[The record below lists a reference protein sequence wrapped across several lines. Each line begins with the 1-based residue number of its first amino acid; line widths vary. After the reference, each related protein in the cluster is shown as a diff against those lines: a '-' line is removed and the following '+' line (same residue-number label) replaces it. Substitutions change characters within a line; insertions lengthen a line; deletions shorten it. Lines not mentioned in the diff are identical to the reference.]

1 VIDDGPIGAAYEVP
15 GLPATYLINAQG
27 RIVERLLGEV
37 TEASLEEQL
46 EVLTR

>member
-15 GLPATYLINAQG
+15 GLPATYLIDAQG

-37 TEASLEEQL
+37 TEEQL
-46 EVLTR
+46 EERIKVLTA